1 MVPGM
6 EEKDGL
12 VHLNEVQWTVHQLQE
27 LADYGTES
35 FNLRLSFDWD

>member
-1 MVPGM
+1 MVPGK
-6 EEKDGL
+6 EEEDGL
-12 VHLNEVQWTVHQLQE
+12 VQLNEVQWTVHQLQE